1 MTSARLSRRSSWGC
15 AMTTPDA
22 WAFDPLRVAA
32 TEGENTALRD
42 SLGLPATPPVR
53 TAKDADRDQD

>member
-1 MTSARLSRRSSWGC
+1 
-15 AMTTPDA
+15 MTTSDA
-22 WAFDPLRVAA
+22 WAFDPLRIAA

-53 TAKDADRDQD
+53 TAKDADRDQDD